1 MLSTREFRFKVTNG
15 LKVKMEKKYYVN
27 SSHKKAGLAI
37 LISDNVDFKTKKCY
51 QRWRGTFN
59 NDKRVNKSIGK
70 IQL

>member
-37 LISDNVDFKTKKCY
+37 LISDNVDFKTKKMLSEM
-51 QRWRGTFN
+51 
-59 NDKRVNKSIGK
+59 KRNI
-70 IQL
+70 